1 LRAPQPPDDVAA
13 PIDLDLQTA
22 VLHPGDRE
30 LARPIL
36 FRRPPDPIGAHSVT
50 DVENLIQPPVYSRA
64 QHRGLAERSFSMTE
78 LAASRPRS
86 ALERWFKF
94 DQNRTTPAR
103 DTIAGLTTF
112 IVMSYII
119 FVNPSIL
126 SFRGVPNLEG
136 KGLPFEAVLTS
147 TCLVAGV
154 MTILMGLY
162 SNRAYAIA
170 PGLGLNAVVAF
181 TLVAEAGL
189 SFPEAMG
196 LIVVE
201 GLAAVVAVLMGLRE
215 SIMRAI
221 PLELKKAIAIGIGL
235 FIAFIGLYNS
245 GLVVGRASPTPV
257 DLASFTTWPVLIT
270 LVGIVITVALRAIG
284 FPGDLLIGIIATTVF
299 ATILNYAFDVY
310 PKDLGYARWPDDI
323 FKAPDFSLVGD
334 ISFDAFTT
342 LPFVAALAFAFSLFL
357 ADFFDTMGT
366 LVGVG
371 RQAGYLDR
379 RGELPEIR
387 KPLLVDS
394 AAAAA
399 GGFVSASSAT
409 TYIESAA
416 GVGVG
421 GRTGW
426 VSVITGALF
435 FPFMF
440 VAPLIGMVPPQATA
454 PALIIVGWLMI
465 SVLTEA
471 EEEAEAEV
479 RGEPPPRRALAGIDF
494 HDVALGLSAAIVIMF
509 MPFSFSITDGIAAGF
524 IVYVLVRTF
533 QGLWNE
539 VHPLMWA
546 AALAFAIYFA
556 IPILQQEFSWI

>member
-1 LRAPQPPDDVAA
+1 M
-13 PIDLDLQTA
+13 
-22 VLHPGDRE
+22 
-30 LARPIL
+30 
-36 FRRPPDPIGAHSVT
+36 S
-50 DVENLIQPPVYSRA
+50 
-64 QHRGLAERSFSMTE
+64 E
-78 LAASRPRS
+78 LAASRPPS
-86 ALERWFKF
+86 GLERWFRF
-94 DQNRTTPAR
+94 GQNGTTLAR
-103 DTIAGLTTF
+103 DTIAGMTTF

-126 SFRGVPNLEG
+126 SFRGVPDLQG

-201 GLAAVVAVLMGLRE
+201 GLAAVIAVLIGLRE

-245 GLVVGRASPTPV
+245 GLVIGRASPTPV
-257 DLASFTTWPVLIT
+257 DLATFTTWPVIIT
-270 LVGIVITVALRAIG
+270 LVGLIITIALRAIG
-284 FPGDLLIGIIATTVF
+284 FPGDLLIGIVATTVF
-299 ATILNYAFDVY
+299 ATIVNYAADVY
-310 PKDLGYARWPDDI
+310 PENLGYARWPDDI
-323 FKAPDFSLVGD
+323 FKAPDFSLVGE

-342 LPFVAALAFAFSLFL
+342 IPFVAALAFAFSLFL

-371 RQAGYLDR
+371 RQAGYLDQ

-409 TYIESAA
+409 TYIESAS

-471 EEEAEAEV
+471 EELAEPAEA
-479 RGEPPPRRALAGIDF
+479 GDEPRQRRALAGIDF

-524 IVYVLVRTF
+524 IVYVLVRTC
-533 QGLWNE
+533 QRQWNQ

-556 IPILQQEFSWI
+556 IPIMQQEFSWI